1 MKRMLLLIVAS
12 LFAIALWASDPWKDK
27 SYKDWD
33 QKDVHQIMNESP
45 WAKKVEIKGHGGL
58 EAPEGAPTAGGAPGA
73 NEEKEGPG
81 GEEDEENEKGD
92 VTFVVRW
99 ISSRTL
105 REASA
110 RSQVLQGRITQAEI
124 EKHIPPEPDDY
135 QLVVVGS
142 NMTMFQNTDESALQS
157 KSYLA
162 AKKSKQ
168 RITPNQVEIVRTR
181 DGKKIGAIVFH
192 FPKKTKSGEPAI
204 ADDEKELNFVVRAGT
219 GEIKTGFDLQ
229 KMADKQGKDL

>member
-1 MKRMLLLIVAS
+1 MKRTLLLVVAS

-33 QKDVHQIMNESP
+33 QKDVRQIMNESP
-45 WAKKVEIKGHGGL
+45 WAKKIEIKGRGGL
-58 EAPEGAPTAGGAPGA
+58 EAPEGAPTAGGASGA
-73 NEEKEGPG
+73 SEEKEGPE
-81 GEEDEENEKGD
+81 GEDDEDKGE

-110 RSQVLQGRITQAEI
+110 RSQVLQGRIAQTEI
-124 EKHIPPEPDDY
+124 EKHIPPESDDY

-142 NMTMFQNTDESALQS
+142 NMTMFQKTDESALQS

-168 RITPNQVEIVRTR
+168 KIAPSQVEIVRAR

-192 FPKKTKSGEPAI
+192 FPKKTKSGEPMI
-204 ADDEKELNFVVRAGT
+204 ADDEKELNFVARAGT
-219 GEIKTGFDLQ
+219 VEIKTGFDLQ
-229 KMADKQGKDL
+229 KMVDKQGKDL

>member
-1 MKRMLLLIVAS
+1 VKKALTLVVISLLAIV
-12 LFAIALWASDPWKDK
+12 LWASEPWKDK

-45 WAKKVEIKGHGGL
+45 WAKKIEIKAHGGL
-58 EAPEGAPTAGGAPGA
+58 EAPEGAPTAAGAPGA
-73 NEEKEGPG
+73 KEEKEGPG
-81 GEEDEENEKGD
+81 GEEDEEAEKGE

-110 RSQVLQGRITQAEI
+110 RSQVLQGKITQAEI

-135 QLVVVGS
+135 QLVVVGP
-142 NMTMFQNTDESALQS
+142 NMTMFQKTDESGLHS

-168 RITPNQVEIVRTR
+168 KIAPSQVEIVPTR

-192 FPKKTKSGEPAI
+192 FPKKTESGELVTA
-204 ADDEKELNFVVRAGT
+204 DEKELKFVTRAGAI
-219 GEIKTGFDLQ
+219 EIKAEFDLQ
-229 KMADKQGKDL
+229 KMTDKQGRDL